1 MATAAITASTRYTS
15 IGLTKVY
22 YLPAVASTSLI
33 PTRAEMN
40 AGTDL
45 SPEIADWT
53 GWIVTGVQINT
64 PDLSTVFETSISGRV
79 SAAKSSITFYAS
91 KSGVDVTAILPR
103 TTTGFIQWLDGGDI
117 SGNQCEVYP
126 ITVLANGIDRDN
138 KMTLADRVM
147 VDFAITKTPAQN
159 VTIP

>member
-1 MATAAITASTRYTS
+1 MATAAITSSTRYTS

-22 YLPAVASTSLI
+22 YLPSVASTSLI

-53 GWIVTGVQINT
+53 GWVVTGVQINT

-91 KSGVDVTAILPR
+91 KTGVDVTAILPR

-126 ITVLANGIDRDN
+126 ITVLANGIDRD
-138 KMTLADRVM
+138 
-147 VDFAITKTPAQN
+147 
-159 VTIP
+159 

>member
-1 MATAAITASTRYTS
+1 
-15 IGLTKVY
+15 
-22 YLPAVASTSLI
+22 
-33 PTRAEMN
+33 MN

-91 KSGVDVTAILPR
+91 KTGVDVTAILPR